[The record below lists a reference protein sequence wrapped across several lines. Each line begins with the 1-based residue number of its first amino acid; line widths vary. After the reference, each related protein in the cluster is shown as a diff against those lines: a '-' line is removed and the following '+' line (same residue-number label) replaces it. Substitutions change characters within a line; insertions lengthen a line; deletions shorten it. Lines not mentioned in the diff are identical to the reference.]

1 MAVGHAVNEMNQ
13 PHFGCGIE
21 GMGSEIPIK
30 MSWQKIAEQFLLYTE
45 DLALEKLT
53 ILSNPVVLHWV
64 IFLLASN
71 ILHYAFSYVIA
82 HCDLKFAS
90 STECQRVSY

>member
-1 MAVGHAVNEMNQ
+1 
-13 PHFGCGIE
+13 
-21 GMGSEIPIK
+21 MGSEISIK
-30 MSWQKIAEQFLLYTE
+30 MPWQKIAGQFLLYTE
-45 DLALEKLT
+45 DLALEKQT
-53 ILSNPVVLHWV
+53 IPSNPVVLHWV
-64 IFLLASN
+64 ILLLASK